1 MADILITAVSASYT
15 GTENA
20 DDIRNSTGNLRDITV
35 AGLSGDDLLSFGSAV
50 QAGTADGGRGLGFSI
65 GSSDLNLGAGNDTM
79 TFSGQA
85 GSGFSQFRST
95 NVRLGAGEDFIV
107 ANGLGSASGS
117 TIRGNEGADEI
128 TFAAATAGQ
137 TAESVLINGNAG
149 ADSITAVWTGQA
161 QSFTVLGGADNDTI
175 RATFSAVSAVD
186 SATNNQS
193 GAKVGGNKGNDS
205 IFVNAIGTSEQV
217 RVNGNSGDDTIVVTA
232 AADSNAFGVAGGKG
246 NDVVSAV
253 FANASTALGAT
264 VAGSL
269 GNDTVSTTFSG
280 GFASGFLLNGASG
293 NDALTLNNAGA
304 ALTFGGGNSIA
315 GGTGADTINFNI
327 GADVTV
333 TGVSGF
339 VADLGAP
346 GIVSGG
352 TSTAQGGVLNVAL
365 SGDLIV
371 DSGASVFFRGTNTGD
386 DVNITLNSAGA
397 INGATFSADAG
408 ADSITLT
415 TTTAGGLLSG
425 ASIFAGAGA
434 DLITAQFAGAS
445 NTTTTT
451 GGLLTIDAG
460 DGADTLIVNVTSA
473 GQISAGIFNA
483 GSGADAI
490 TIDLISGSDLETV
503 NTGTVFDAGTGA
515 DTIGLAVSN
524 GSTADT
530 QLRAGDGADLIT
542 ATFQT
547 GGGVQGANGIFTAD
561 GGAGNDTINLTVVGV
576 STAGGNA
583 NDFRNLSA
591 GVVAG
596 GAGDDSITVLFD
608 YASAASTV
616 SFGQARGG
624 DGADTITFGSV
635 YTDTANNT
643 TLGSFNGG
651 AGADSLIFSGNNM
664 ISGAVH
670 TFDGAGANGSAGFV
684 FASGDSIVGGF
695 DVVTVANSAATGGNA
710 MLQGTF
716 GSAGFLFTGFND
728 SNAGNFD
735 MGIAT
740 AGETGGLADAIF
752 VADSA
757 GNNQAEPAALTL
769 LAGGVVAGAQSD
781 AGAGGNSGIFTAG
794 NVIGTFVA
802 SGGSTTGE
810 IFSAVDGLAVGRGK
824 AAVFSIQNGSAGSI
838 DGFMF
843 VQGGTLTDNIIKFE
857 GHGVAAG
864 NATKNEYYFSGGA
877 DNGLVRVQ
885 DGFNSGGQVFFGPNV
900 GVG

>member
-20 DDIRNSTGNLRDITV
+20 DDIQNSTGNLRDITV

-85 GSGFSQFRST
+85 GSGFSQYRSNNT
-95 NVRLGAGEDFIV
+95 RLGAGDDFLIV
-107 ANGLGSASGS
+107 NGLASASGS

-137 TAESVLINGNAG
+137 TAESILLNGNAG
-149 ADSITAVWTGQA
+149 ADSISAVWTGQA
-161 QSFTVLGGADNDTI
+161 QSFTVLGGTDNDTI
-175 RATFSAVSAVD
+175 RATFSAVSAVA
-186 SATNNQS
+186 SAINNQS
-193 GAKVGGNKGNDS
+193 GAKIGGNKGNDS
-205 IFVNAIGTSEQV
+205 IFVNAVGTSEQI
-217 RVNGNSGDDTIVVTA
+217 RINGNSGDDTIVVTA
-232 AADSNAFGVAGGKG
+232 AADSNAFGVAGGRG

-269 GNDTVSTTFSG
+269 GNDTVTTTFSG

-293 NDALTLNNAGA
+293 NDALTFNNVGV
-304 ALTFGGGNSIA
+304 ALTLGGGNSIA

-333 TGVSGF
+333 TGASGF
-339 VADLGAP
+339 VVDLGAP

-352 TSTAQGGVLNVAL
+352 TSTAQGGVLNVSL
-365 SGDLIV
+365 SADLIV

-386 DVNITLNSAGA
+386 DVNVTLNSAGA
-397 INGATFSADAG
+397 INGATFSADDG

-425 ASIFAGAGA
+425 AGIFAGAGA
-434 DLITAQFAGAS
+434 DLITAQFAAAT
-445 NTTTTT
+445 NVTTTT

-460 DGADTLIVNVTSA
+460 DGADTLLVNVTSA
-473 GQISAGIFNA
+473 GSVSAGIFNG
-483 GSGADAI
+483 GSGADVI

-503 NTGTVFDAGTGA
+503 NTGTVFDAGSGA

-547 GGGVQGANGIFTAD
+547 AGGVQGANGIFTAD
-561 GGAGNDTINLTVVGV
+561 AGAGNDTINVTVVGV
-576 STAGGNA
+576 STAGGNS

-616 SFGQARGG
+616 SLGQARGG
-624 DGADTITFGSV
+624 DGADTITFGSI
-635 YTDTANNT
+635 YTDTADNAV
-643 TLGSFNGG
+643 LGSFNGG

-670 TFDGAGANGSAGFV
+670 TFGSLGGSAGFV
-684 FASGDSIVGGF
+684 FASGDSTVGGF
-695 DVVTVANSAATGGNA
+695 DVVSVANSAATGGNA
-710 MLQGTF
+710 MSQGTF

-740 AGETGGLADAIF
+740 AGVTAGVTDAIF
-752 VADSA
+752 LVDSA
-757 GNNQAEPAALTL
+757 GSTIVATAGLMVKT
-769 LAGGVVAGAQSD
+769 GGVVGAHTGG
-781 AGAGGNSGIFTAG
+781 GAGDDIGIFTGGSAQ
-794 NVIGTFVA
+794 IGTFMA

-810 IFSAVDGLAVGRGK
+810 IFSAVDALAVGRGK
-824 AAVFSIQNGSAGSI
+824 AAAFNIQNGSAGSI
-838 DGFMF
+838 DGFVF
-843 VQGGTLTDNIIKFE
+843 IQGGTLTDNIVKFQ

-864 NATKNEYYFSGGA
+864 NAVKGDYYFTGGLA
-877 DNGLVRVQ
+877 NGLNYVVE
-885 DGFNSGGQVFFGPNV
+885 DSDSGGQVFFGANV